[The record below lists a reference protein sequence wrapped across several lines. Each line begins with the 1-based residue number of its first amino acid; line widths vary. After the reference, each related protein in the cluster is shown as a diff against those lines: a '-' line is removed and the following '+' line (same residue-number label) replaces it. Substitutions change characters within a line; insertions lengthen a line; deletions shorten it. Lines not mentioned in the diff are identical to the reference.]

1 MVKYLFALKKTLTD
15 VINNAINALAS
26 GYLWMLAFS
35 QNITKLLL
43 LSSQFSRPAL
53 RIELHIALG

>member
-43 LSSQFSRPAL
+43 SSQFPRPTL
-53 RIELHIALG
+53 RIELYIALG